1 MPSYLGVKVESYRE
15 RAARYGTAEGGLENI
30 AIAERELF
38 EFVEGWMAKHPGDRT
53 AADWLD
59 SFLDDYFCDER
70 RELADEADLDF
81 SDTFGDRTALLDALK
96 RGTPVAAAG
105 DGSALAPVS
114 DDAAASAGP
123 IFKRGDRVIV
133 GTCTPAVFVSMEPG
147 FEEPWV
153 RLSEPSGEGLAG
165 WRISCWFAPL
175 SQIRHP
181 NAGVENSLPASGGAE
196 RRDGQ

>member
-1 MPSYLGVKVESYRE
+1 MPSYLGVQIESYRE
-15 RAARYGTAEGGLENI
+15 RAARYGTAEGGLEDI

-38 EFVEGWMAKHPGDRT
+38 GLVEGWMAKHSGDRT

-81 SDTFGDRTALLDALK
+81 SDTFGDRTALLTALK

-123 IFKRGDRVIV
+123 AFTRGDRVIV
-133 GTCTPAVFVSMEPG
+133 GTCTPAIFIGLEPG

-153 RLSEPSGEGLAG
+153 RLSEPNGDGLRG
-165 WRISCWFAPL
+165 WHVSCWFAPL

-181 NAGVENSLPASGGAE
+181 NAGVENSLPVSGGVE